1 MTLNFV
7 EDPFAGEPVPGGHRL
22 PRRVFGA
29 ESLVC
34 GTCRTAKSRSEF
46 FINGNGNPRT
56 DCKSCSPSIWR
67 AYYDSD
73 TSKQWSYALKGRY
86 NITVAQYMAMLKE
99 QDGLCAICKQPE
111 RIQKR
116 GDEIARL
123 SVDHDHRCCPQR
135 GKSCGKCVRRL
146 LCSLCNHAIGI
157 IEGVPG
163 LWEPFAEYLSDHGR
177 GPLEGVDVLA
187 LLS

>member
-1 MTLNFV
+1 
-7 EDPFAGEPVPGGHRL
+7 
-22 PRRVFGA
+22 
-29 ESLVC
+29 
-34 GTCRTAKSRSEF
+34 
-46 FINGNGNPRT
+46 
-56 DCKSCSPSIWR
+56 
-67 AYYDSD
+67 
-73 TSKQWSYALKGRY
+73 
-86 NITVAQYMAMLKE
+86 MAMFEE
-99 QDGLCAICKQPE
+99 QNGLCAICKQPE

-135 GKSCGKCVRRL
+135 GRSCGKCVRRL

-163 LWEPFAEYLSDHGR
+163 LWEPFAEYLSEHGR

-187 LLS
+187 LSTRST